1 MVRAENMY
9 MMAVR
14 GGANI
19 ADKIANDRIIN
30 VSIKIRHKRGR
41 ANSENVGE
49 GARRYALEYN

>member
-1 MVRAENMY
+1 